1 MTHERSIVRMATW
14 PVIVVSGL
22 LLGAPAGSASD
33 QAIFLDLTRALQNA
47 AEMSTRRSFSPAD
60 PEVLT
65 QKSTDFILLG
75 VAIAGETRL
84 ALVQLTASSGG
95 PELVAVGG
103 SLGGYR
109 LTDVEENQ
117 VTLEGQR
124 GERMILRLQTGGGAG
139 GEMALSGPPGRV
151 ETPKPTDSSEFDRPE
166 SVRAKEDR
174 RARRAERD
182 AQEKVR
188 DLAQRAASGQLGQ
201 PPSEPQR

>member
-1 MTHERSIVRMATW
+1 
-14 PVIVVSGL
+14 
-22 LLGAPAGSASD
+22 
-33 QAIFLDLTRALQNA
+33 
-47 AEMSTRRSFSPAD
+47 
-60 PEVLT
+60 
-65 QKSTDFILLG
+65 
-75 VAIAGETRL
+75 
-84 ALVQLTASSGG
+84 
-95 PELVAVGG
+95 
-103 SLGGYR
+103 
-109 LTDVEENQ
+109 
-117 VTLEGQR
+117 
-124 GERMILRLQTGGGAG
+124 MILRLQTGGGAG